1 VDEVFVKASMLSSM
15 SSSEVG
21 EFSKVYHLHKHTWSC
36 GVTAKLGCAKWSN
49 FATSQGRVAMVGY

>member
-1 VDEVFVKASMLSSM
+1 MKASMLSSM

-36 GVTAKLGCAKWSN
+36 GVTTKLGRAKWSN
-49 FATSQGRVAMVGY
+49 FSMRQGRVAMVGY